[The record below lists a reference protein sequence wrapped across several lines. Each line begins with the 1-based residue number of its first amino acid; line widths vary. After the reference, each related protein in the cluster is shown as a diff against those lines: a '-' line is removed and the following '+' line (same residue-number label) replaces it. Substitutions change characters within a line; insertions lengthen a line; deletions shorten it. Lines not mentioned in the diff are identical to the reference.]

1 MPSRFF
7 WMLLAAVIARD
18 TRALDASQLA
28 VIYNAA
34 DRDSKAIAR
43 YYAQQRQIPDHHVI
57 SVSIDSPKRT
67 LDEATFKRLYKE
79 VNERTS
85 TYVQAFVLAWT
96 FPFRVECM
104 SITSAFAFGF
114 ERQHCASGCEPTAAN
129 PYFDS
134 PTRVPYD
141 DHDVRPT
148 MMLAGR
154 TVEDVKNLIDRGV
167 RSDYTQPVSSAYLVV
182 TSDRNRNTRVQRYTM
197 AKRIF
202 AERYPVNIVE
212 TDGIRDV
219 ADVMF
224 YFTGTTRVPYLAQ
237 VGFVPGA
244 LADHLTST
252 GGVLRGGKQMSVLKW
267 IEAGATGSY
276 GTVVEPCNFPQKF
289 PDPPLAMKYYLNG
302 ETLIEAYW
310 KSVYWPG
317 QGVFVGEPLAQ
328 PFARHEHS
336 DDAQHSD

>member
-1 MPSRFF
+1 MLSRFV
-7 WMLLAAVIARD
+7 WLILPAAIAVD
-18 TRALDASQLA
+18 AHALDASKLA
-28 VIYNAA
+28 VVYNIS
-34 DRDSKAIAR
+34 DDDSTSIAE
-43 YYAQQRQIPDHHVI
+43 YYAERRGIPDYHLIPI
-57 SVSIDSPKRT
+57 SIETPKST
-67 LDEATFKRLYKE
+67 LDEKSFDRLLKE
-79 VNERTS
+79 VNEKTS
-85 TYVQAFVLAWT
+85 EYVEAFVLAWT
-96 FPFRVECM
+96 LPFRVDCM

-114 ERQHCASGCEPTAAN
+114 DRRHCAVGCEAIAAN

-134 PTRVPYD
+134 PSRTPYD
-141 DHDVRPT
+141 DYDIRPA

-154 TVEDVKNLIDRGV
+154 TVQDVKSLIDRGV
-167 RSDYTQPVSSAYLVV
+167 RSDYTHPASSAYLVE
-182 TSDRNRNTRVQRYTM
+182 TSDRNRNTRVQRFEM

-202 AERYPVNIVE
+202 NERYPVKLLE
-212 TDGIRDV
+212 MDGIRKI

-224 YFTGTTRVPYLAQ
+224 YFTGTKRVPHLDE

-252 GGVLRGGKQMSVLKW
+252 GGVLRGGSQMSILEW
-267 IEAGATGSY
+267 IRAGATGSY

-328 PFARHEHS
+328 PFARRPLSNASSGS
-336 DDAQHSD
+336 D